1 VVGLGRNG
9 RPEPIDG
16 GRMTKGGTVLD
27 RKQKKYIAI
36 DLGASNGRVIVGD
49 LHEFTVV
56 HRFITH
62 NETILGE
69 MYWNVVGIFSEIRQG
84 LKKAFAEYGDD
95 IVSIGIDTWGVDY
108 GLLDANGSLVS
119 LAYHY
124 RDGRTDGLIDEVS
137 EKFRGKME
145 VFRRTGI
152 AFQPFNTLYQ
162 LAAMQRDRSAALA
175 AAAHYLSIPDLLG
188 YWLTGVMRNERSHA
202 STTQLYDPA
211 TGDWAWE
218 IIDRMGFNRS
228 LFGEIVDSGTVLG
241 SLTEALRHEF
251 GASEKVKVIATAA
264 HDTASAVAAVPA
276 ASGETPL
283 YISSGTWSLLGVE
296 LPGPLLTQEAIDC
309 GFTNEVSAS
318 GSIRFLKN
326 IMGMWIQQECVRY
339 WESCGEKIGWKEL
352 DEQTVVAAETYQG
365 MIDPND
371 GRFLKP
377 NSHDSLMVERISRW
391 CVEHGIVPPSSKG
404 EYMVAIY
411 RGLAKA
417 YSDAIVHL
425 ASLTGRAFKTLNII
439 GGGSKNEILD
449 QWAAD
454 ETGLTV
460 VAGPV
465 EATALGN
472 MIVQM
477 FAMGDIGSLQEGRDL
492 LREAQRVKVFAP
504 R

>member
-1 VVGLGRNG
+1 
-9 RPEPIDG
+9 
-16 GRMTKGGTVLD
+16 MTKGGIVLE
-27 RKQKKYIAI
+27 RKRKKYIAV

-56 HRFITH
+56 HRFVTH

-69 MYWNVVGIFSEIRQG
+69 MYWNVIGIFSEIRHG

-124 RDGRTDGLIDEVS
+124 RDSRTDGLIDEVS
-137 EKFRGKME
+137 AKLGGKLA
-145 VFRRTGI
+145 VFERTGI

-162 LAAMQRDRSAALA
+162 LAAMQRDRPVTFA
-175 AAAHYLSIPDLLG
+175 AARRYLSIPDLLG
-188 YWLTGVMRNERSHA
+188 YWLTGEMRNERSHA

-211 TGDWAWE
+211 AGDWAWD
-218 IIDRMGFNRS
+218 IIDGMGFDRS
-228 LFGEIVDSGTVLG
+228 LFGQIVDSGTVLG

-251 GASEKVKVIATAA
+251 GASERVKVIATAA

-296 LPGPLLTQEAIDC
+296 LPEPLLTQEAIDC
-309 GFTNEVSAS
+309 GFTNEVAAS

-326 IMGMWIQQECVRY
+326 IMGMWIQQECVRH

-352 DEQTVVAAETYQG
+352 DEQTVVAAKTYHG

-377 NSHDSLMVERISRW
+377 NSHESLMTSRIEQW
-391 CVEHGIVPPSSKG
+391 CREHGMAAPSTKG

-417 YSDAIVHL
+417 YAEAIEHL
-425 ASLTGRAFKTLNII
+425 AGLTGRTFRTLNII

-454 ETGLTV
+454 ETGLAV

-472 MIVQM
+472 VMVQM
-477 FAMGDIGSLQEGRDL
+477 LAMGDIASLQGGRDL
-492 LREAQRVKVFAP
+492 LRKAQQVKVFVP